1 MVSTQL
7 TNNPQVGYFSTID
20 RSCDWMRDQCV
31 ESFKDERKRR
41 RSKAPKGTEQMDG
54 NVLLLLFDVFSFGH
68 LLCLTL
74 KWRHAFQERSGE
86 ICYSNKT
93 RLPTWTFGIIPKK
106 KSTISE
112 FSFMRAVKLYPSY
125 LWICTYIYIY
135 GIKLSHWTT
144 RCICG
149 VICSKESLLCSF
161 LEVSKITHLGAEIAA
176 ELTACLLVV
185 LFDD

>member
-106 KSTISE
+106 NPPFQNFRSWGPWNCILHI
-112 FSFMRAVKLYPSY
+112 FGYVH
-125 LWICTYIYIY
+125 IYIY
-135 GIKLSHWTT
+135 MVLSSPIEQPVASVGSFAAKNH
-144 RCICG
+144 
-149 VICSKESLLCSF
+149 CSAPFWKF
-161 LEVSKITHLGAEIAA
+161 QK
-176 ELTACLLVV
+176 
-185 LFDD
+185 